1 MSLFRTEPPT
11 AQLHVLRRGVQPL
24 QPAPDAG
31 ASLNILVSDALVRY
45 WIIERPAGLASAAEL
60 DLYATERFA
69 SVFGDDPAQWV
80 LRVDPL
86 PQAERWLACAVP
98 AIFAV
103 DLPRAVEQKGWTLRS
118 VQPRFVHEY
127 NRHCRELGPDTAFCV
142 ASREGT
148 SIGLIAEGS
157 WRSIRVHPPLGDTS
171 ADFSTL
177 LRRDCRQ
184 AGVELERL
192 RRVVVGSLRDAAR

>member
-1 MSLFRTEPPT
+1 MSRATT
-11 AQLHVLRRGVQPL
+11 AQLHVLRSGIQPL
-24 QPAPDAG
+24 ENAPDNG
-31 ASLNILVSDALVRY
+31 ALLNILVSDALVRY
-45 WIIERPAGLASAAEL
+45 WIIERPLGLAGGQDLERYAASK
-60 DLYATERFA
+60 FA
-69 SVFGDDPAQWV
+69 AVFGDNPSHWV

-98 AIFAV
+98 AIFAI

-127 NRHCRELGPDTAFCV
+127 NRHCREIGPDTAFCV

-148 SIGLIAEGS
+148 SIGLITEGS
-157 WRSIRVHPPLGDTS
+157 WRSIRVHPPLGDST

-177 LRRDCRQ
+177 LRRDCCR
-184 AGVELERL
+184 AGVDLERL
-192 RRVVVGSLRDAAR
+192 QRVVVGSLRDAAR

>member
-1 MSLFRTEPPT
+1 MSRFRINSPV
-11 AQLHVLRRGVQPL
+11 AQLHVLRRGIEPL
-24 QPAPDAG
+24 EDPPESG
-31 ASLNILVSDALVRY
+31 TPLNVLVSDALVRY
-45 WIIERPAGLASAAEL
+45 WIIERPAGLASASEL

-69 SVFGDDPAQWV
+69 SVFGDDPALWV

-86 PQAERWLACAVP
+86 PRAERWLACAMP
-98 AIFAV
+98 AIFAI

-127 NRHCRELGPDTAFCV
+127 NHHCRALGPDTAFCV

-157 WRSIRVHPPLGDTS
+157 WRSIRVHPPLGATT
-171 ADFSTL
+171 AEFSTL

-184 AGVELERL
+184 AGVDLERFK
-192 RRVVVGSLRDAAR
+192 RVVVGSLCNEVR